1 MIKHFLEISS
11 DKKNIKLV
19 EDLMLRVNNTFGLS
33 YDDYCKMMIAV
44 TEVVMNAIV
53 HGNKENA
60 NKKVKIYIDHD
71 EKSLKIIV
79 IDEGDGFDIKRLP
92 NPTDVDNI
100 LDLHGRG
107 VFIARQLVDE
117 FFYQHHEGT
126 GSEFMMII
134 RKK

>member
-1 MIKHFLEISS
+1 MTKHFLEISS

-19 EDLMLRVNNTFGLS
+19 EDLMMRVNSKFGLP
-33 YDDYCKMMIAV
+33 YEEYCKMMIAV

-107 VFIARQLVDE
+107 VFIARALVDE
-117 FFYQHHEGT
+117 FFYQHHEGS